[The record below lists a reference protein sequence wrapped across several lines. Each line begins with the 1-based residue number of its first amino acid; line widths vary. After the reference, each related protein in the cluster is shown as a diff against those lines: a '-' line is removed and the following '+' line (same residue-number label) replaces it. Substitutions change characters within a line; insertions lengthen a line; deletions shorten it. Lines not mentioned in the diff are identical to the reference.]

1 MNPALGIHA
10 SYIGSHMKPVVFPAN
25 STSLTPAFT
34 PEMVS
39 MKGMGVGPL
48 GDYLNGC
55 VMPPAAPCGG
65 TVEIGKLGAMLN
77 DESISNTGSTNSSSA
92 GTASSTSP
100 SPSSQAFTGEAGIVQ
115 GGGWAVVGIS
125 ALAALLASI

>member
-1 MNPALGIHA
+1 M
-10 SYIGSHMKPVVFPAN
+10 MPVVFPAN

-65 TVEIGKLGAMLN
+65 TVEIGMLGAMLN
-77 DESISNTGSTNSSSA
+77 DESSSNTMSSNSSS
-92 GTASSTSP
+92 TASSMSPSTSP
-100 SPSSQAFTGEAGIVQ
+100 QAFTGAAGSVQ
-115 GGGWAVVGIS
+115 GGGWVAAGTT

>member
-1 MNPALGIHA
+1 
-10 SYIGSHMKPVVFPAN
+10 MKAVVFPAN

-55 VMPPAAPCGG
+55 VPPPAAPCGG
-65 TVEIGKLGAMLN
+65 TVEIGMLGAMLN
-77 DESISNTGSTNSSSA
+77 DESSSNMRSNSSSNNSSSS
-92 GTASSTSP
+92 GTASPTSASS
-100 SPSSQAFTGEAGIVQ
+100 SPQAFTGEAGFVQ
-115 GGGWAVVGIS
+115 GSGWAAVGIS
-125 ALAALLASI
+125 GLAALLASI

>member
-1 MNPALGIHA
+1 ME
-10 SYIGSHMKPVVFPAN
+10 SVVFPAN

-34 PEMVS
+34 PEMVN

-48 GDYLNGC
+48 GDYLNDC

-65 TVEIGKLGAMLN
+65 TVEVGMLGAMLN
-77 DESISNTGSTNSSSA
+77 GQSSSNMMSNSSSS

-100 SPSSQAFTGEAGIVQ
+100 STSPQAFTGEAGRVQ
-115 GGGWAVVGIS
+115 RGGWAALGIS
-125 ALAALLASI
+125 AIAAFLASA

>member
-1 MNPALGIHA
+1 MDSVIFLT
-10 SYIGSHMKPVVFPAN
+10 N

-65 TVEIGKLGAMLN
+65 TVQIGMLGAMLN
-77 DESISNTGSTNSSSA
+77 GESSSNMMSNSSSP
-92 GTASSTSP
+92 GTASPTSPSTSP
-100 SPSSQAFTGEAGIVQ
+100 QTFTGGAEFVQ
-115 GGGWAVVGIS
+115 GGGWAALGIS

>member
-1 MNPALGIHA
+1 
-10 SYIGSHMKPVVFPAN
+10 MKAVVFPAN

-39 MKGMGVGPL
+39 MKGTGVGPL

-65 TVEIGKLGAMLN
+65 TVEIGMLGAMLN
-77 DESISNTGSTNSSSA
+77 GQSSSNTRSTNSNNNTSSA
-92 GTASSTSP
+92 GAPSSSSPSTSP
-100 SPSSQAFTGEAGIVQ
+100 QAFTGEAGIVRV
-115 GGGWAVVGIS
+115 GGWAAVGIS
-125 ALAALLASI
+125 MLAALLASI

>member
-1 MNPALGIHA
+1 
-10 SYIGSHMKPVVFPAN
+10 MKSVIFPAN

-48 GDYLNGC
+48 GDYINGC

-65 TVEIGKLGAMLN
+65 TVEIGMLGAMLN
-77 DESISNTGSTNSSSA
+77 NEGSSNMVSNSSSS
-92 GTASSTSP
+92 GTANTSSPSTSP
-100 SPSSQAFTGEAGIVQ
+100 KAFTGEAGFVQ
-115 GGGWAVVGIS
+115 GGGWAAVGIS
-125 ALAALLASI
+125 ALAALLALV

>member
-1 MNPALGIHA
+1 MQ
-10 SYIGSHMKPVVFPAN
+10 PVIFPAN

-65 TVEIGKLGAMLN
+65 TVEIGMLGAMLN
-77 DESISNTGSTNSSSA
+77 GEGSSNMVSNSSSNNSSSSGTA
-92 GTASSTSP
+92 GTTSP
-100 SPSSQAFTGEAGIVQ
+100 STGPKAFTGEAGFVQ
-115 GGGWAVVGIS
+115 GGGWAAVGIS
-125 ALAALLASI
+125 ALAALLALV

>member
-1 MNPALGIHA
+1 
-10 SYIGSHMKPVVFPAN
+10 MKPVVFPAN

-65 TVEIGKLGAMLN
+65 TVEIGMLGAMLN
-77 DESISNTGSTNSSSA
+77 DESSSNMRSTSSSDNNSSSSA
-92 GTASSTSP
+92 TPSSTSP
-100 SPSSQAFTGEAGIVQ
+100 STSPQAFIGEAGIVQ
-115 GGGWAVVGIS
+115 GGGWAAVGIS

>member
-1 MNPALGIHA
+1 
-10 SYIGSHMKPVVFPAN
+10 MKPVVFPAN

-55 VMPPAAPCGG
+55 VIPPAAPCGG
-65 TVEIGKLGAMLN
+65 TVEIGMLGAMLN
-77 DESISNTGSTNSSSA
+77 DESSSNMRSTSSSNNSSGS
-92 GTASSTSP
+92 GTPSSTSP
-100 SPSSQAFTGEAGIVQ
+100 SISPQAFTGEAGIVQ
-115 GGGWAVVGIS
+115 VGGWAAVGIS